1 MKRLKNCPYLKIK
14 EIEEMIERERQILS
28 YMRLETAKYEKA
40 LKEADI
46 KMLYKL
52 EKSYYDGFG
61 WSNRISANLGLEMP
75 LIIEKLRDQQEI
87 PKKCQACPYGAKN
100 CQDLLIF
107 KKSRVS
113 FFRKKI
119 RQATSYYNGMTQL
132 LNIMLNEHIKY
143 AHQKE
148 DWFIMF
154 DADPRLSLIYFNIE
168 SFKPS
173 EKGHYAVRLLYQD
186 EKALEIRQEQIE
198 YEYEVTS
205 QILKGTYLMDGN
217 QNLKLIKVYLPNETI
232 KGVEKEV
239 MHAINVLLKRLNKRF
254 GRRYGQIQG
263 AYIEL
268 DNYSISYKMQLI
280 NLLEPLGYKVLGRIS
295 SRGRFEEKRLLLYL
309 CRSSDKGLI

>member
-1 MKRLKNCPYLKIK
+1 
-14 EIEEMIERERQILS
+14 
-28 YMRLETAKYEKA
+28 
-40 LKEADI
+40 
-46 KMLYKL
+46 
-52 EKSYYDGFG
+52 
-61 WSNRISANLGLEMP
+61 
-75 LIIEKLRDQQEI
+75 
-87 PKKCQACPYGAKN
+87 
-100 CQDLLIF
+100 
-107 KKSRVS
+107 
-113 FFRKKI
+113 
-119 RQATSYYNGMTQL
+119 
-132 LNIMLNEHIKY
+132 MLNEHIKY

-205 QILKGTYLMDGN
+205 QILKGTYLMDGD

-309 CRSSDKGLI
+309 CKSSDKGLI